1 MLFNSGAGKDS
12 WEFLGLQGDQTSQ
25 SQTKSTLNIHW
36 KDWCW
41 SWSSN
46 TLATWCKEPTHW
58 KKTLKLGKIE
68 GKRRR
73 GQQRMRWLDS
83 ITNLM
88 DMKLSKLWEIVH
100 RGAWTQLSDLKTT
113 MPQNLHRFFP
123 GWEWRTSNTAPYRQ
137 FATFSAHAICFYPCQ
152 QFSPCSLL
160 RLEILVNVLDGIITQ
175 HILFLSVL
183 QGNFAAL
190 PLHRQTSVC
199 KGGICISH
207 PAKKRGGEM
216 ERRAAWGRAGIGSAL
231 DLPEESECSLESH
244 SFKIIPINNLLKY
257 NILLKIKALIESSQ
271 SVPINP
277 SIYHPS
283 TYSLIKQLFFFF

>member
-1 MLFNSGAGKDS
+1 
-12 WEFLGLQGDQTSQ
+12 
-25 SQTKSTLNIHW
+25 
-36 KDWCW
+36 
-41 SWSSN
+41 
-46 TLATWCKEPTHW
+46 
-58 KKTLKLGKIE
+58 
-68 GKRRR
+68 
-73 GQQRMRWLDS
+73 
-83 ITNLM
+83 M

-152 QFSPCSLL
+152 QFSPCSFL

-231 DLPEESECSLESH
+231 DPPEESECSLESH

-283 TYSLIKQLFFFF
+283 TYSLIIQLFFFFKFVRNWGLDSGDIAVNKILHTRGLQGPPWLTSGVLPMQGAWVQFLIRDLRPHRHERKEKMVAFTWRR